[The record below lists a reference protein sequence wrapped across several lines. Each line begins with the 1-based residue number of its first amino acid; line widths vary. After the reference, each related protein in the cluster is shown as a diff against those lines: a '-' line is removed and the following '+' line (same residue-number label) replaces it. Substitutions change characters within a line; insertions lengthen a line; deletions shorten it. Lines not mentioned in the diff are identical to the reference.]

1 MLRHPA
7 RRLPA
12 MKRTLPALLTLVA
25 AASTAASAQNADR
38 LNPIIAVQEKGQPI
52 FGISHPAIMRR
63 GPRPG
68 APGAAA
74 STAGSS
80 APTAAP
86 TAPQPEIVLSGVAKE
101 TVGYTR
107 ADFLFTSASS
117 DTFLKYLEE
126 IRGAGGSMRTHA
138 FSSKVGIWHAD
149 SEAVKR
155 AIVRQLNAGLAN
167 ISIEAVESPQEVRD
181 VIKAMRF
188 ASAGGTR
195 PDTGLTAAAAYWGMP
210 VAQYKQKADLWP
222 TNKRGELLLSV
233 IIESVEGIAHANE
246 IVATPGVGQVFVGF
260 GTLGQVFKGDTTA
273 REEAA
278 SKILAAC
285 KAAKV
290 PCGFPTNNPA
300 EMERRYKE
308 GWRVFIMQRRDE
320 AGMAAIE
327 TGRKL
332 GGRA

>member
-1 MLRHPA
+1 MN
-7 RRLPA
+7 
-12 MKRTLPALLTLVA
+12 RTLPVLLALVA
-25 AASTAASAQNADR
+25 AAPNVASAQSGDR

-52 FGISHPAIMRR
+52 FGISHPAIVRR

-68 APGAAA
+68 AATAPAANGAA
-74 STAGSS
+74 TN
-80 APTAAP
+80 PVTTAAS
-86 TAPQPEIVLSGVAKE
+86 APQPDIVLSDVAKE
-101 TVGYTR
+101 TVGFTR

-126 IRGAGGSMRTHA
+126 IRAAGGSVRTHA

-155 AIVRQLNAGLAN
+155 AIVRQLDAGLAN
-167 ISIEAVESPQEVRD
+167 ISIEAVESPQEVRGA
-181 VIKAMRF
+181 IKAMRF

-195 PDTGLTAAAAYWGMP
+195 PDSGLSAAAAYWGLP

-233 IIESVEGIAHANE
+233 IIESIDGIARANE
-246 IVATPGVGQVFVGF
+246 IAATPGVGQVFVGF

-285 KAAKV
+285 KAAEV

-308 GWRVFIMQRRDE
+308 GWRVFIMQRRDD
-320 AGMAAIE
+320 AAMGAIE

-332 GGRA
+332 GGR

>member
-1 MLRHPA
+1 MN
-7 RRLPA
+7 
-12 MKRTLPALLTLVA
+12 RTLPAILALVA
-25 AASTAASAQNADR
+25 LAPSAAPAQSADR

-52 FGISHPAIMRR
+52 FGISHPAIVRR
-63 GPRPG
+63 GQRPG
-68 APGAAA
+68 GPNAAGAAA
-74 STAGSS
+74 
-80 APTAAP
+80 PAAP
-86 TAPQPEIVLSGVAKE
+86 AAPASPQPEIVLGDVARE

-117 DTFLKYLEE
+117 DTFLKYLTE
-126 IRGAGGSMRTHA
+126 IRAAGGSVRTHA

-167 ISIEAVESPQEVRD
+167 VSIEAVESSQEVRD
-181 VIKAMRF
+181 AISAMRF
-188 ASAGGTR
+188 VSAGGTR
-195 PDTGLTAAAAYWGMP
+195 PDTGLASAAAYWGLP
-210 VAQYKQKADLWP
+210 LAQYKAKADLWP
-222 TNKRGELLLSV
+222 TNTRGELLLSV
-233 IIESVEGIAHANE
+233 IIESVDGIARANE
-246 IVATPGVGQVFVGF
+246 IAATPGVGQVFVGF
-260 GTLGQVFKGDTTA
+260 GTLGQVFKGDTIA

-278 SKILAAC
+278 AKILAAC
-285 KAAKV
+285 NAAKV

-320 AGMAAIE
+320 AAFGAIE

-332 GGRA
+332 GGR